1 MEISTMYRFFE
12 NKGSVMG
19 CSNPH
24 PHGQIWAQSS
34 LPTEVEKTQNNL
46 KAYFDK
52 HNRTLLQDYVQEE
65 MKLDER
71 IVIENEY
78 LWPWFL
84 LGNLALRNYDCE

>member
-1 MEISTMYRFFE
+1 
-12 NKGSVMG
+12 MG
-19 CSNPH
+19 AIVFAN
-24 PHGQIWAQSS
+24 Q
-34 LPTEVEKTQNNL
+34 VEKTQNNL
-46 KAYFDK
+46 KTYFDK

-78 LWPWFL
+78 FVAWFL

>member
-1 MEISTMYRFFE
+1 LKIKE
-12 NKGSVMG
+12 VMG

-78 LWPWFL
+78 FVCH
-84 LGNLALRNYDCE
+84 GSFGQFGLRNYDCE